1 MTAPRQV
8 ITAKVYRFNPNKDQ
22 RARFETYQIP
32 YRDGLSVMNVI
43 QYIYEHIDPTLS
55 HYYSCRIGRCGGCH
69 IFVNGRAVQS
79 CCTRASDEMV
89 IEPPHRLG
97 LRVHRGW
104 CNQLLIKPRR
114 QHDEYRQYIKWIGN
128 GQIQPQELTL
138 QRNKCAKAGN
148 PLVDILWQLQKL

>member
-1 MTAPRQV
+1 MTATQRV

-22 RARFETYQIP
+22 RARYETYQIP
-32 YRDGLSVMNVI
+32 YQDGLSVMNVI

-97 LRVHRGW
+97 LRVIKD
-104 CNQLLIKPRR
+104 LIAN
-114 QHDEYRQYIKWIGN
+114 DIF
-128 GQIQPQELTL
+128 LTESKKTSL
-138 QRNKCAKAGN
+138 PHANALARFTHASDAAKK
-148 PLVDILWQLQKL
+148 DQTEEEHET

>member
-1 MTAPRQV
+1 MTAAQQV
-8 ITAKVYRFNPNKDQ
+8 ITAKIYRFNPNKDQ
-22 RARFETYQIP
+22 RARFETYNIP

-43 QYIYEHIDPTLS
+43 QYIYENIDPTLS

-97 LRVHRGW
+97 LRVIKD
-104 CNQLLIKPRR
+104 LIAS
-114 QHDEYRQYIKWIGN
+114 DIF
-128 GQIQPQELTL
+128 LTESKKTSL
-138 QRNKCAKAGN
+138 PHANALARFTHASDAAKK
-148 PLVDILWQLQKL
+148 DQTEEEHET

>member
-1 MTAPRQV
+1 MTAAQQV

-32 YRDGLSVMNVI
+32 YQDGLSVMNVI
-43 QYIYEHIDPTLS
+43 QYIYENIDPTLS

-97 LRVHRGW
+97 LRVIKD
-104 CNQLLIKPRR
+104 LIAS
-114 QHDEYRQYIKWIGN
+114 DIF
-128 GQIQPQELTL
+128 LTESKKTSL
-138 QRNKCAKAGN
+138 PHANALARFTHASEAAKK
-148 PLVDILWQLQKL
+148 DQTEEEHET

>member
-1 MTAPRQV
+1 MTAAQQV
-8 ITAKVYRFNPNKDQ
+8 ITAKIYRFNPNKDQ
-22 RARFETYQIP
+22 RARYETYQIP
-32 YRDGLSVMNVI
+32 YQDGLSVMNVI

-97 LRVHRGW
+97 LRVIKD
-104 CNQLLIKPRR
+104 LIAN
-114 QHDEYRQYIKWIGN
+114 DIF
-128 GQIQPQELTL
+128 LTESKKTSL
-138 QRNKCAKAGN
+138 PHANALARFTHASDAAKK
-148 PLVDILWQLQKL
+148 DQTEEEHET